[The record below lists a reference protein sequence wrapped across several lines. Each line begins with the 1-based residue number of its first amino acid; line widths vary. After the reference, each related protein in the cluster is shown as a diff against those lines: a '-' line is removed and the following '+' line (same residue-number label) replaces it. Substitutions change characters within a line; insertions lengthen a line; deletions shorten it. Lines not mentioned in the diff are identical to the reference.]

1 MKAVQ
6 DYYTA
11 ASNSTETGDKYKRQI
26 MKYKK
31 VSIGICISLLLMISI
46 YVYYTIIIKIRP
58 FPEDGDMSLSGCYV
72 TKCYDVEWDDSWI
85 INWIYYYPSFVKVFD
100 AKTKKCIYT
109 SDMMEFVYLRCLN
122 LQILQVMDFM
132 ILELNVIK
140 SLFPLKNFLQI
151 FDGVHYSKENIKNIS
166 KLLSCKKYIYQDEE
180 YFSNTILLFAT
191 Y

>member
-1 MKAVQ
+1 
-6 DYYTA
+6 
-11 ASNSTETGDKYKRQI
+11 

-109 SDMMEFVYLRCLN
+109 SDIYDGICLSPMFKFANFTSYGFYDIRTECNKEFVPPKEFSP
-122 LQILQVMDFM
+122 DF
-132 ILELNVIK
+132 
-140 SLFPLKNFLQI
+140 
-151 FDGVHYSKENIKNIS
+151 
-166 KLLSCKKYIYQDEE
+166 
-180 YFSNTILLFAT
+180 
-191 Y
+191 